1 MGKPRQ
7 IELKSGELGYLYDP
21 YVNKDQHTI
30 SWYLREYFN
39 LDKYFGLDNVE
50 ENDDLRHLVLP
61 YVIYNK
67 QTGDIILEY
76 YNPTTDPNQ
85 TTPIEWELT
94 DEEKKLFKSLI
105 DEFAIERGYK
115 DINDYMEK
123 WS

>member
-7 IELKSGELGYLYDP
+7 IELKSDELGHLYDP
-21 YVNKDQHTI
+21 YVTENTI
-30 SWYLREYFN
+30 SWYLDEYFN
-39 LDKYFGLDNVE
+39 LDKYFGLDGVE
-50 ENDDLRHLVLP
+50 ENDDLRQLVLP

-94 DEEKKLFKSLI
+94 DEEKKLFKALI
-105 DEFAIERGYK
+105 DEFAVENGYK
-115 DINDYMEK
+115 DINDYMKAE
-123 WS
+123 